1 MKKIGIGRATGKIIL
16 IGEHSVVYGKK
27 AIAFPFAGVGI
38 HTTVQKKPTIHIQSK
53 YFSGTLDEMKQIAS
67 MHNLVLLIEVLQKD
81 LALPNFN
88 LSIQSSIPSE
98 RGMGSSAAVA
108 VSIVRAIFD
117 WQNLVLDNKTLL
129 KYVDYSEQIA
139 HDNPSGIDA
148 AATSGTQPIL
158 FEKGQPFE
166 AFPLNVDA
174 YLLVADTGIKGQT
187 RQAVKDV
194 ATLVNQKVQS
204 VQAIIDQLGDLT
216 LEAKTAIIQNQA
228 KRLGQ
233 IMTASHHLLQK
244 LTVSNQTLDEAV
256 EIALD
261 NHALGAKL
269 TGGGRGGCLI
279 VLAKDLQ
286 NAKQIQEKL
295 ISYGMK
301 RTWLQ
306 GLGVFKNV

>member
-117 WQNLVLDNKTLL
+117 WQNLALDNKTLL

-158 FEKGQPFE
+158 FEKGHPFE

-194 ATLVNQKVQS
+194 ATLVNQKGQS

-286 NAKQIQEKL
+286 SAKQIQEKL

-306 GLGVFKNV
+306 GLGVYQNV

>member
-117 WQNLVLDNKTLL
+117 WQNLALDNKTLL

-139 HDNPSGIDA
+139 HDNPSGTDA

-194 ATLVNQKVQS
+194 ATLVKQKGQS

>member
-1 MKKIGIGRATGKIIL
+1 MKKIGNGHATGKIIL

-38 HTTVQKKPTIHIQSK
+38 HTLVQANPTVHIQSK
-53 YFSGTLDEMKQIAS
+53 YFNGTLDEMKQVTS
-67 MHNLVLLIEVLQKD
+67 MHNLVSLIEMLKKD
-81 LALPNFN
+81 LELPNFCLN
-88 LSIQSSIPSE
+88 IKSTIPAE

-108 VSIVRAIFD
+108 VSIIRAIFD
-117 WQNLVLDNKTLL
+117 WQALPLDEKKLL

-148 AATSGTQPIL
+148 VATSGTQPIL
-158 FEKGQPFE
+158 FEKSQPFE
-166 AFPLNVDA
+166 TFQLNVDA

-194 ATLVNQKVQS
+194 ANLVQQKGAS
-204 VQAIIDQLGDLT
+204 IRHIIDQLGDLT
-216 LEAKTAIIQNQA
+216 LEAKTAIVENQA
-228 KRLGQ
+228 EKLGQ
-233 IMTASHHLLQK
+233 IMTASHRLLQK
-244 LTVSNQTLDEAV
+244 LTVSNHTLDQAV
-256 EIALD
+256 ELAL
-261 NHALGAKL
+261 NHHALGAKL

-286 NAKQIQEKL
+286 NARFIQEKL

-306 GLGVFKNV
+306 GLGVYQNV

>member
-117 WQNLVLDNKTLL
+117 WQNLALDNKTLL

-194 ATLVNQKVQS
+194 ATLVNQKGQS

-286 NAKQIQEKL
+286 SAKQIQEKL

>member
-1 MKKIGIGRATGKIIL
+1 MKKIGIGQATGKIIL

-117 WQNLVLDNKTLL
+117 WQNLALDNKTLL

-194 ATLVNQKVQS
+194 ATLVNQKGQS

-233 IMTASHHLLQK
+233 IMTASHHLLQR

-295 ISYGMK
+295 ISYGME

>member
-1 MKKIGIGRATGKIIL
+1 MKKIGTGHATGKIIL
-16 IGEHSVVYGKK
+16 IGEHSVVYEKK

-38 HTTVQKKPTIHIQSK
+38 QTSVHANPTVHIQSK
-53 YFSGTLDEMKQIAS
+53 YFNGTLDEMKQVKS
-67 MHNLVLLIEVLQKD
+67 MHNLVLLIEVLKKD
-81 LALPNFN
+81 LALPDFRLNIE
-88 LSIQSSIPSE
+88 STIPAE

-108 VSIVRAIFD
+108 VSIIRAIFD
-117 WQNLVLDNKTLL
+117 WRELPLDEKTLL

-166 AFPLNVDA
+166 TFQLNVDA

-194 ATLVNQKVQS
+194 ANLVQQKGAS
-204 VQAIIDQLGDLT
+204 IRHIIDQLGDLT
-216 LEAKTAIIQNQA
+216 LEAKTAIVENQA
-228 KRLGQ
+228 EKLGQ
-233 IMTASHHLLQK
+233 IMTASHRLLQK
-244 LTVSNQTLDEAV
+244 LTVSNHTLDQAV
-256 EIALD
+256 ELALTH
-261 NHALGAKL
+261 HALGAKL

-286 NAKQIQEKL
+286 NARFIQEKL

-306 GLGVFKNV
+306 GLGVYQNV

>member
-1 MKKIGIGRATGKIIL
+1 MKKIGNGHATGKIIL

-38 HTTVQKKPTIHIQSK
+38 HTLVQANPTVHIQSK
-53 YFSGTLDEMKQIAS
+53 YFNGTLDEMKQVTS
-67 MHNLVLLIEVLQKD
+67 MHNLVSLIEVLKKD
-81 LALPNFN
+81 LELPNFCLN
-88 LSIQSSIPSE
+88 IKSTIPAE

-108 VSIVRAIFD
+108 VSIIRAIFD
-117 WQNLVLDNKTLL
+117 WQALPLDEKKLL

-148 AATSGTQPIL
+148 VATSGTQPIL
-158 FEKGQPFE
+158 FEKSQPFE
-166 AFPLNVDA
+166 TFQLNVDA

-194 ATLVNQKVQS
+194 ANLVQQKGAS
-204 VQAIIDQLGDLT
+204 IHHIIDQLGDLT
-216 LEAKTAIIQNQA
+216 LEAKTAIVENQA
-228 KRLGQ
+228 EKLGQ
-233 IMTASHHLLQK
+233 IMTASHRLLQK
-244 LTVSNQTLDEAV
+244 LTVSNHTLDQAV
-256 EIALD
+256 ELAL
-261 NHALGAKL
+261 NHHALGAKL

-279 VLAKDLQ
+279 VLAKDLR
-286 NAKQIQEKL
+286 NARFIQEKL

-306 GLGVFKNV
+306 GLGVYQNV

>member
-81 LALPNFN
+81 LALPNFD

-117 WQNLVLDNKTLL
+117 WQNLALDNKNLL

-194 ATLVNQKVQS
+194 ATLVNQKGQS

>member
-1 MKKIGIGRATGKIIL
+1 MKKIGNGHATGKIIL

-38 HTTVQKKPTIHIQSK
+38 HTLVQANPTVHIQSK
-53 YFSGTLDEMKQIAS
+53 YFNGTLDEMKQVTS
-67 MHNLVLLIEVLQKD
+67 MHNLVSLIEVLKKD
-81 LALPNFN
+81 LELPNFCLN
-88 LSIQSSIPSE
+88 IKSTIPAE

-108 VSIVRAIFD
+108 VSIIRAIFD
-117 WQNLVLDNKTLL
+117 WQALPLDEKKLL

-148 AATSGTQPIL
+148 VATSGTQPIL
-158 FEKGQPFE
+158 FEKSQPFE
-166 AFPLNVDA
+166 TFQLNVDA

-194 ATLVNQKVQS
+194 ANLVQQKGAS
-204 VQAIIDQLGDLT
+204 IRHIIDQLGDLT
-216 LEAKTAIIQNQA
+216 LEAKTAIVENQA
-228 KRLGQ
+228 EKLGQ
-233 IMTASHHLLQK
+233 IMTASHRLLQK
-244 LTVSNQTLDEAV
+244 LTVSNHTLDQAV
-256 EIALD
+256 ELVL
-261 NHALGAKL
+261 NHHALGAKL

-286 NAKQIQEKL
+286 NARFIQEKL

-306 GLGVFKNV
+306 GLGVYQNV

>member
-1 MKKIGIGRATGKIIL
+1 MKKIGIGQATGKIIL

-117 WQNLVLDNKTLL
+117 WQNLALDNKTLL

-194 ATLVNQKVQS
+194 ATLVNQKGQS

-233 IMTASHHLLQK
+233 IMTASHHLLQR

>member
-67 MHNLVLLIEVLQKD
+67 MHNLVLLIEVLQKN

-117 WQNLVLDNKTLL
+117 WQNLALDNKTLL

-194 ATLVNQKVQS
+194 ATLVNQKGQS

>member
-1 MKKIGIGRATGKIIL
+1 MKKIGNGHATGKIIL

-38 HTTVQKKPTIHIQSK
+38 HTLVQANPTVHIQSK
-53 YFSGTLDEMKQIAS
+53 YFNGTLDEMKQVTS
-67 MHNLVLLIEVLQKD
+67 MHNLVSLIEVLKKD
-81 LALPNFN
+81 LELPNFCLN
-88 LSIQSSIPSE
+88 IKSTIPAE

-108 VSIVRAIFD
+108 VSIIRAIFD
-117 WQNLVLDNKTLL
+117 WQALPLDEKKLL

-148 AATSGTQPIL
+148 VATSGTQPIL
-158 FEKGQPFE
+158 FEKSQPFE
-166 AFPLNVDA
+166 TFQLNVDA

-194 ATLVNQKVQS
+194 ANLVQQKGAS
-204 VQAIIDQLGDLT
+204 IRHIIDQLGDLT
-216 LEAKTAIIQNQA
+216 LEAKTAIVENQA
-228 KRLGQ
+228 EKLGQ
-233 IMTASHHLLQK
+233 IMTASHRLLQK
-244 LTVSNQTLDEAV
+244 LTVSNHTLDQAV
-256 EIALD
+256 ELAL
-261 NHALGAKL
+261 NHHALGAKL

-286 NAKQIQEKL
+286 NARFIQKKL

-306 GLGVFKNV
+306 GLGVYQNV

>member
-53 YFSGTLDEMKQIAS
+53 FFSGTLDEMKQIAS
-67 MHNLVLLIEVLQKD
+67 MHNLVLLIEVLQKN

-117 WQNLVLDNKTLL
+117 WQNLALDNKTLL

-194 ATLVNQKVQS
+194 ATLVNQKGQS

>member
-1 MKKIGIGRATGKIIL
+1 MKKIGTGHVTGKIIL

-38 HTTVQKKPTIHIQSK
+38 QTSVHANPTVHIQSK
-53 YFSGTLDEMKQIAS
+53 YFNGTLDEMKQVKS
-67 MHNLVLLIEVLQKD
+67 MHNLVLLIEVLKKD
-81 LALPNFN
+81 LALPDFRLNIE
-88 LSIQSSIPSE
+88 STIPAE

-108 VSIVRAIFD
+108 VSIIRAIFD
-117 WQNLVLDNKTLL
+117 WQELPLDEKTLL

-166 AFPLNVDA
+166 TFQLNVDA

-194 ATLVNQKVQS
+194 ANLVQQKGAS
-204 VQAIIDQLGDLT
+204 IHHIIDQLGDLT
-216 LEAKTAIIQNQA
+216 LEAKTAIVENQA
-228 KRLGQ
+228 EKLGQ
-233 IMTASHHLLQK
+233 IMTASHRLLQK
-244 LTVSNQTLDEAV
+244 LTVSNHTLDQAV
-256 EIALD
+256 ELALTH
-261 NHALGAKL
+261 HALGAKL

-286 NAKQIQEKL
+286 NARFIQEKL

-306 GLGVFKNV
+306 GLGVYQNV

>member
-108 VSIVRAIFD
+108 VSIVRAFFD
-117 WQNLVLDNKTLL
+117 WQNLALDNKTLL

-194 ATLVNQKVQS
+194 ATLVNQKGQG

-295 ISYGMK
+295 ISYGME

>member
-1 MKKIGIGRATGKIIL
+1 MKKIGNGHATGKIIL

-38 HTTVQKKPTIHIQSK
+38 HTLVQANPTVHIQSK
-53 YFSGTLDEMKQIAS
+53 YFNGTLDEMKQVTS
-67 MHNLVLLIEVLQKD
+67 MHNLVLLIEVLKKE
-81 LALPNFN
+81 LGLPDFRLNIE
-88 LSIQSSIPSE
+88 STIPAE

-108 VSIVRAIFD
+108 VSIIRAIFD
-117 WQNLVLDNKTLL
+117 WQELPLDEKTLL

-166 AFPLNVDA
+166 TFQLNVDA

-194 ATLVNQKVQS
+194 ANLVQQKGTSIRQ
-204 VQAIIDQLGDLT
+204 IIDQLGDLT
-216 LEAKTAIIQNQA
+216 LEAKTAIVENQA
-228 KRLGQ
+228 EKLGQ
-233 IMTASHHLLQK
+233 IMTASHRLLQK
-244 LTVSNQTLDEAV
+244 LTVSNHTLDQAV
-256 EIALD
+256 ELAL
-261 NHALGAKL
+261 NHHALGAKL

-286 NAKQIQEKL
+286 SAKQIQEKL

-306 GLGVFKNV
+306 GLGVYQNV

>member
-1 MKKIGIGRATGKIIL
+1 MKKIGNGHATGKIIL

-38 HTTVQKKPTIHIQSK
+38 HTLVQANPTVHIQSK
-53 YFSGTLDEMKQIAS
+53 YFNGTLDEMKQVTS
-67 MHNLVLLIEVLQKD
+67 MHNLVLLIEVLKKD
-81 LALPNFN
+81 LELPNFCLN
-88 LSIQSSIPSE
+88 IKSTIPSE

-108 VSIVRAIFD
+108 VSIIRAIFD
-117 WQNLVLDNKTLL
+117 WQELPLDEKTLL

-166 AFPLNVDA
+166 TFQLNVDA

-194 ATLVNQKVQS
+194 ANLVQQKGTSIRQ
-204 VQAIIDQLGDLT
+204 IIDQLGDLT
-216 LEAKTAIIQNQA
+216 LEAKTAIVENQA
-228 KRLGQ
+228 EKLGQ
-233 IMTASHHLLQK
+233 IMTASHRLLQK
-244 LTVSNQTLDEAV
+244 LTVSNHTLDQAV
-256 EIALD
+256 ELALTH
-261 NHALGAKL
+261 HALGAKL

-286 NAKQIQEKL
+286 NARFIQEKL

-306 GLGVFKNV
+306 GLGVYQNV

>member
-1 MKKIGIGRATGKIIL
+1 MKKIGNGHATGKIIL

-38 HTTVQKKPTIHIQSK
+38 HTLVQANPTVHIQSK
-53 YFSGTLDEMKQIAS
+53 YFNGTLDEMKQ
-67 MHNLVLLIEVLQKD
+67 VKKD
-81 LALPNFN
+81 LELPNFCLN
-88 LSIQSSIPSE
+88 IKSTIPAE

-108 VSIVRAIFD
+108 VSIIRAIFD
-117 WQNLVLDNKTLL
+117 WQALPLDEKKLL

-148 AATSGTQPIL
+148 VATSGTQPIL
-158 FEKGQPFE
+158 FEKSQPFE
-166 AFPLNVDA
+166 TFQLNVDA

-194 ATLVNQKVQS
+194 ANLVQQKGAS
-204 VQAIIDQLGDLT
+204 IRHIIDQLGDLT
-216 LEAKTAIIQNQA
+216 LEAKTAIVENQA
-228 KRLGQ
+228 EKLGQ
-233 IMTASHHLLQK
+233 IMTASHRLLQK
-244 LTVSNQTLDEAV
+244 LTVSNHTLDQAV
-256 EIALD
+256 ELVL
-261 NHALGAKL
+261 NHHALGAKL

-286 NAKQIQEKL
+286 NARFIQEKL

-306 GLGVFKNV
+306 GLGVYQNV

>member
-1 MKKIGIGRATGKIIL
+1 MKKIGIGQATGKIIL

-117 WQNLVLDNKTLL
+117 WQNLALDNKTLL

-194 ATLVNQKVQS
+194 ATLVNQKGQS

>member
-1 MKKIGIGRATGKIIL
+1 MKKIGNGHATGKIIL

-38 HTTVQKKPTIHIQSK
+38 HTLVQANPTVHIQSK
-53 YFSGTLDEMKQIAS
+53 YFNGTLDEMKQLTS
-67 MHNLVLLIEVLQKD
+67 MHNLVSLIEVLKKD
-81 LALPNFN
+81 LELPNFCLN
-88 LSIQSSIPSE
+88 IKSTIPAE

-108 VSIVRAIFD
+108 VSIIRAIFD
-117 WQNLVLDNKTLL
+117 WQALPLDEKKLL

-148 AATSGTQPIL
+148 VATSGTQPIL
-158 FEKGQPFE
+158 FEKSQPFE
-166 AFPLNVDA
+166 TFQLNVDA

-194 ATLVNQKVQS
+194 ANLVQQKGAS
-204 VQAIIDQLGDLT
+204 IRHIIDQLGDLT
-216 LEAKTAIIQNQA
+216 LEAKTAIVENQA
-228 KRLGQ
+228 EKLGQ
-233 IMTASHHLLQK
+233 IMTASHRLLQK
-244 LTVSNQTLDEAV
+244 LTVSNHTLDQAV
-256 EIALD
+256 ELAL
-261 NHALGAKL
+261 NHHALGAKL

-286 NAKQIQEKL
+286 NARFIQEKL

-306 GLGVFKNV
+306 GLGVYQNV

>member
-1 MKKIGIGRATGKIIL
+1 MKKIGNGHATGKIIL

-38 HTTVQKKPTIHIQSK
+38 HTLVQANPTVHIQSK
-53 YFSGTLDEMKQIAS
+53 YFNGTLDEMKQVTS
-67 MHNLVLLIEVLQKD
+67 MHNLVSLIEVLKKD
-81 LALPNFN
+81 LELPNFCLN
-88 LSIQSSIPSE
+88 IKSTIPAE

-117 WQNLVLDNKTLL
+117 WQALPLDEKKLL

-148 AATSGTQPIL
+148 VATSGTQPIL
-158 FEKGQPFE
+158 FEKSQPFE
-166 AFPLNVDA
+166 TFQLNVDA

-194 ATLVNQKVQS
+194 ANLVQQKGAS
-204 VQAIIDQLGDLT
+204 IRHIIDQLGDLT
-216 LEAKTAIIQNQA
+216 LEAKTAIVENQA
-228 KRLGQ
+228 EKLGQ
-233 IMTASHHLLQK
+233 IMTASHRLLQK
-244 LTVSNQTLDEAV
+244 LTVSNHTLDQAV
-256 EIALD
+256 ELAL
-261 NHALGAKL
+261 NHHALGAKL

-286 NAKQIQEKL
+286 NARFIQEKL

-306 GLGVFKNV
+306 GLGVYQNV

>member
-117 WQNLVLDNKTLL
+117 WQNLALDNKTLL

-194 ATLVNQKVQS
+194 ATLVNQKGQN

>member
-1 MKKIGIGRATGKIIL
+1 MKKIGNGHATGKIIL

-27 AIAFPFAGVGI
+27 AIAFPFTGVGI
-38 HTTVQKKPTIHIQSK
+38 HTLVQANPTVHIQSK
-53 YFSGTLDEMKQIAS
+53 YFNGTLDEMKQVTS
-67 MHNLVLLIEVLQKD
+67 MHNLVSLIEVLKKD
-81 LALPNFN
+81 LELPNFCLN
-88 LSIQSSIPSE
+88 IESTIPAE

-108 VSIVRAIFD
+108 VSIIRAIFD
-117 WQNLVLDNKTLL
+117 WQELPLNEKTLL
-129 KYVDYSEQIA
+129 QYVDYSEQIA

-148 AATSGTQPIL
+148 ATTSGTQPIL

-166 AFPLNVDA
+166 TFQLNVDA

-194 ATLVNQKVQS
+194 ANLVQQKGASIRQ
-204 VQAIIDQLGDLT
+204 IIDQLGDLT
-216 LEAKTAIIQNQA
+216 LEAKTAIIENQA
-228 KRLGQ
+228 EKLGQ
-233 IMTASHHLLQK
+233 IMTASHRLLQK
-244 LTVSNQTLDEAV
+244 LTVSNHTLDQAV
-256 EIALD
+256 ELALTH
-261 NHALGAKL
+261 HALGAKL

-286 NAKQIQEKL
+286 NARFIQEKL

-306 GLGVFKNV
+306 GLGVYQNV

>member
-1 MKKIGIGRATGKIIL
+1 MKKIGNGHATGKIIL

-38 HTTVQKKPTIHIQSK
+38 HTLVQANPTVHIQSK
-53 YFSGTLDEMKQIAS
+53 YFNGTLDEMKQVTS
-67 MHNLVLLIEVLQKD
+67 MHNLVSLIEVLKKD
-81 LALPNFN
+81 LELPNFCLN
-88 LSIQSSIPSE
+88 IKSTIPAE

-108 VSIVRAIFD
+108 VSIIRAIFD
-117 WQNLVLDNKTLL
+117 WQALPLDEKKLL

-148 AATSGTQPIL
+148 VATSGTQPIL
-158 FEKGQPFE
+158 FEKSQPFE
-166 AFPLNVDA
+166 TFQLNVDA

-194 ATLVNQKVQS
+194 ANLVQQKGAS
-204 VQAIIDQLGDLT
+204 IRHIIDQLGDLT
-216 LEAKTAIIQNQA
+216 LEAKTAIVENQA
-228 KRLGQ
+228 EKLGQ
-233 IMTASHHLLQK
+233 IMTASHRLLQK
-244 LTVSNQTLDEAV
+244 LTVSNHTLDQAV
-256 EIALD
+256 ELAL
-261 NHALGAKL
+261 NHHALGAKL

-286 NAKQIQEKL
+286 NARFIQEKL
-295 ISYGMK
+295 INYGMK

-306 GLGVFKNV
+306 GLGVYQNV

>member
-1 MKKIGIGRATGKIIL
+1 MKKIGNGHATGKIIL

-38 HTTVQKKPTIHIQSK
+38 HTLVQSNPTVHIQSK
-53 YFSGTLDEMKQIAS
+53 YFNGTLDEMKQVTS
-67 MHNLVLLIEVLQKD
+67 MHNLVSLIEVLKKD
-81 LALPNFN
+81 LELPNFCLN
-88 LSIQSSIPSE
+88 IKSTIPAE

-108 VSIVRAIFD
+108 VSIIRAIFD
-117 WQNLVLDNKTLL
+117 WQALPLDEKKLL

-148 AATSGTQPIL
+148 VATSGTQPIL
-158 FEKGQPFE
+158 FEKSQPFE
-166 AFPLNVDA
+166 TFQLNVDA

-194 ATLVNQKVQS
+194 ANLVQQKGAS
-204 VQAIIDQLGDLT
+204 IRHIIDQLGDLT
-216 LEAKTAIIQNQA
+216 LEAKTAIVENQA
-228 KRLGQ
+228 EKLGQ
-233 IMTASHHLLQK
+233 IMTASHRLLQK
-244 LTVSNQTLDEAV
+244 LTVSNHTLDQAV
-256 EIALD
+256 ELVL
-261 NHALGAKL
+261 NHHALGAKL

-286 NAKQIQEKL
+286 NARFIQEKL

-306 GLGVFKNV
+306 GLGVYQNV

>member
-1 MKKIGIGRATGKIIL
+1 MKKIGTGHATGKIIL

-38 HTTVQKKPTIHIQSK
+38 QTLVQANPTVHIQSK
-53 YFSGTLDEMKQIAS
+53 YFNGTLDEMKQVKS
-67 MHNLVLLIEVLQKD
+67 MHNLVLLIEVLKKD
-81 LALPNFN
+81 LALPDFRLNIE
-88 LSIQSSIPSE
+88 STIPAE

-108 VSIVRAIFD
+108 VSIIRAIFD
-117 WQNLVLDNKTLL
+117 WRELPLDEKTLL

-148 AATSGTQPIL
+148 AATSDTQPIL

-166 AFPLNVDA
+166 TFQLNVDA

-194 ATLVNQKVQS
+194 ANLVQQKGASIRQ
-204 VQAIIDQLGDLT
+204 IIDQLGDLT
-216 LEAKTAIIQNQA
+216 LEAKTAIIENQA
-228 KRLGQ
+228 EKLGQ
-233 IMTASHHLLQK
+233 IMTASHRLLQK
-244 LTVSNQTLDEAV
+244 LTVSNHTLDQAV
-256 EIALD
+256 ELALTH
-261 NHALGAKL
+261 HALGAKL

-286 NAKQIQEKL
+286 NARFIQEKL

-306 GLGVFKNV
+306 GLGVYQNV

>member
-1 MKKIGIGRATGKIIL
+1 MKKIGNGHATGKIIL

-27 AIAFPFAGVGI
+27 AIAFPFTGVGI
-38 HTTVQKKPTIHIQSK
+38 HTLVQANPTVHIQSK
-53 YFSGTLDEMKQIAS
+53 YFNGTLDEMKQVTS
-67 MHNLVLLIEVLQKD
+67 MHNLVSLIEVLKKD
-81 LALPNFN
+81 LELPNFCLN
-88 LSIQSSIPSE
+88 IKSTIPAE

-108 VSIVRAIFD
+108 VSIIRAIFD
-117 WQNLVLDNKTLL
+117 WQALPLDEKKLL

-148 AATSGTQPIL
+148 VATSGTQPIL
-158 FEKGQPFE
+158 FEKSQPFE
-166 AFPLNVDA
+166 TFQLNVDA

-194 ATLVNQKVQS
+194 ANLVQQKGAS
-204 VQAIIDQLGDLT
+204 IRHIIDQLGDLT
-216 LEAKTAIIQNQA
+216 LEAKTAIVENQA
-228 KRLGQ
+228 EKLGQ
-233 IMTASHHLLQK
+233 IMTASHRLLQK
-244 LTVSNQTLDEAV
+244 LTVSNHTLDQAV
-256 EIALD
+256 ELAL
-261 NHALGAKL
+261 NHHALGAKL

-286 NAKQIQEKL
+286 NARFIQEKL

-306 GLGVFKNV
+306 GLGVYQNV

>member
-1 MKKIGIGRATGKIIL
+1 MKKIGNGHATGKIIL

-38 HTTVQKKPTIHIQSK
+38 HTLVQANPTVHIQSK
-53 YFSGTLDEMKQIAS
+53 YFNGTLDEMKQITS
-67 MHNLVLLIEVLQKD
+67 MHNLVSLIEVLKKD
-81 LALPNFN
+81 LELPNFCLN
-88 LSIQSSIPSE
+88 IKSTIPAE

-108 VSIVRAIFD
+108 VSIIRAIFD
-117 WQNLVLDNKTLL
+117 WQALPLDEKKLL

-148 AATSGTQPIL
+148 VATSGTQPIL
-158 FEKGQPFE
+158 FEKSQPFE
-166 AFPLNVDA
+166 TFQLNVDA

-194 ATLVNQKVQS
+194 ANLVQQKGAS
-204 VQAIIDQLGDLT
+204 IRHIIDQLGDLT
-216 LEAKTAIIQNQA
+216 LEAKTAIVENQA
-228 KRLGQ
+228 EKLGQ
-233 IMTASHHLLQK
+233 IMTASHRLLQK
-244 LTVSNQTLDEAV
+244 LTVSNHTLDQAV
-256 EIALD
+256 ELAL
-261 NHALGAKL
+261 NHHALGAKL

-286 NAKQIQEKL
+286 NARFIQEKL

-306 GLGVFKNV
+306 GLGVYQNV

>member
-117 WQNLVLDNKTLL
+117 WQNLALDNKTLL

-194 ATLVNQKVQS
+194 ATLVKQKGQS

>member
-53 YFSGTLDEMKQIAS
+53 YFSGTLDDMKQIAN

-117 WQNLVLDNKTLL
+117 WQNLALNNKTLL

-194 ATLVNQKVQS
+194 ATLVNQKGQS

>member
-1 MKKIGIGRATGKIIL
+1 MKKIGNGHATGKIIL

-38 HTTVQKKPTIHIQSK
+38 HTLVQANPTVHIQSK
-53 YFSGTLDEMKQIAS
+53 YFNGTLDEMKKVTS
-67 MHNLVLLIEVLQKD
+67 MHNLVLLIEVLKKD
-81 LALPNFN
+81 LELPNFCLN
-88 LSIQSSIPSE
+88 IKSTIPSE

-108 VSIVRAIFD
+108 VSIIRAIFD
-117 WQNLVLDNKTLL
+117 WRELPLDEKTLL

-166 AFPLNVDA
+166 TFQLNVDA

-194 ATLVNQKVQS
+194 ANLVQQKGTSIRQ
-204 VQAIIDQLGDLT
+204 IINQLGDLT
-216 LEAKTAIIQNQA
+216 LEAKTAIIENQA
-228 KRLGQ
+228 EKLGQ
-233 IMTASHHLLQK
+233 IMTASHRLLQK
-244 LTVSNQTLDEAV
+244 LTVSNHTLDQAV
-256 EIALD
+256 ELALTH
-261 NHALGAKL
+261 HALGAKL

-286 NAKQIQEKL
+286 NARFIQEKL

-306 GLGVFKNV
+306 GLGVYQNV

>member
-1 MKKIGIGRATGKIIL
+1 MKKVGIGRATGKIIL

-194 ATLVNQKVQS
+194 ATLVKQKGQS

>member
-1 MKKIGIGRATGKIIL
+1 MKKIGNGHATGKIIL

-38 HTTVQKKPTIHIQSK
+38 HTLVQANPTVHIQSK
-53 YFSGTLDEMKQIAS
+53 YFNGTLDEMKQVTS
-67 MHNLVLLIEVLQKD
+67 MHNLVSLIEVLKKD
-81 LALPNFN
+81 LELPNFCLN
-88 LSIQSSIPSE
+88 IKSTIPAE

-108 VSIVRAIFD
+108 VSIIRAIFD
-117 WQNLVLDNKTLL
+117 WQALPLDEKKLL

-148 AATSGTQPIL
+148 VATSGTQPIL
-158 FEKGQPFE
+158 FEKSQPFE
-166 AFPLNVDA
+166 TFQLNVDA

-194 ATLVNQKVQS
+194 ANLVQQKGAS
-204 VQAIIDQLGDLT
+204 IRHIIDQLGDLT
-216 LEAKTAIIQNQA
+216 LEAKTAIVENQA
-228 KRLGQ
+228 EKLGQ
-233 IMTASHHLLQK
+233 IMTASHRLLQK
-244 LTVSNQTLDEAV
+244 LTVSNHTLDQAV
-256 EIALD
+256 ELAL
-261 NHALGAKL
+261 NHHALGAKL

-286 NAKQIQEKL
+286 NARFIQEKL
-295 ISYGMK
+295 ISYGMN

-306 GLGVFKNV
+306 GLGVYQNV

>member
-1 MKKIGIGRATGKIIL
+1 MKKIGNGHATGKIIL

-38 HTTVQKKPTIHIQSK
+38 HTLVQANPTVHIQSK
-53 YFSGTLDEMKQIAS
+53 YFNGTLDEMKQVTS
-67 MHNLVLLIEVLQKD
+67 MHNLVSLIEVLKKD
-81 LALPNFN
+81 LELPNFCLN
-88 LSIQSSIPSE
+88 IKSTIPAE

-108 VSIVRAIFD
+108 VSIIRAIFD
-117 WQNLVLDNKTLL
+117 WQALPLDEKKLL

-148 AATSGTQPIL
+148 VATSGTQPIL
-158 FEKGQPFE
+158 FEKSQPFE
-166 AFPLNVDA
+166 TFQLNVDA
-174 YLLVADTGIKGQT
+174 YLLVVDTGIKGQT

-194 ATLVNQKVQS
+194 ANLVQQKGAS
-204 VQAIIDQLGDLT
+204 IRHIIDQLGDLT
-216 LEAKTAIIQNQA
+216 LEAKTAIVENQA
-228 KRLGQ
+228 EKLGQ
-233 IMTASHHLLQK
+233 IMTASHRLLQK
-244 LTVSNQTLDEAV
+244 LTVSNHTLDQAV
-256 EIALD
+256 ELAL
-261 NHALGAKL
+261 NHHALGAKL

-286 NAKQIQEKL
+286 NARFIQEKL

-306 GLGVFKNV
+306 GLGVYQNV

>member
-1 MKKIGIGRATGKIIL
+1 MKKIGNGHATGKIIL

-27 AIAFPFAGVGI
+27 AIAFPFTGVGI
-38 HTTVQKKPTIHIQSK
+38 HTLVQANPTVHIQSK
-53 YFSGTLDEMKQIAS
+53 YFNGTLDEMKQVTS
-67 MHNLVLLIEVLQKD
+67 MHNLVLLIEMLKKE
-81 LALPNFN
+81 LGLPDFRLNIE
-88 LSIQSSIPSE
+88 STIPAE

-108 VSIVRAIFD
+108 VSIIRAIFD
-117 WQNLVLDNKTLL
+117 WQELPLDEKTLL

-166 AFPLNVDA
+166 TFQLNVDA

-194 ATLVNQKVQS
+194 ANLVQQKGTSIRQ
-204 VQAIIDQLGDLT
+204 IIDQLGDLT
-216 LEAKTAIIQNQA
+216 LEAKTAIVENQA
-228 KRLGQ
+228 EKLGQ
-233 IMTASHHLLQK
+233 IMTASHRLLQK
-244 LTVSNQTLDEAV
+244 LTVSNHTLDQAV
-256 EIALD
+256 ELALTH
-261 NHALGAKL
+261 HALGAKL

-286 NAKQIQEKL
+286 NARFIQEKL

-306 GLGVFKNV
+306 GLGVYQNV

>member
-117 WQNLVLDNKTLL
+117 WQNLALDNKTLL

-194 ATLVNQKVQS
+194 ATLVNQKGQS
-204 VQAIIDQLGDLT
+204 VQAIIAQLGDLT

>member
-117 WQNLVLDNKTLL
+117 WQNLALDNKTLL

-194 ATLVNQKVQS
+194 ATLVNQKGQS

-295 ISYGMK
+295 ISYGK
-301 RTWLQ
+301 RGTVGFLS
-306 GLGVFKNV
+306 K